1 MTELLAHVPLVG
13 DSFQELIKWLQLII
27 RLFRW

>member
-1 MTELLAHVPLVG
+1 MTELLAQVPLVG

>member
-1 MTELLAHVPLVG
+1 MTELLAYVPVVG
-13 DSFQELIKWLQLII
+13 DGFQELIRWLQLII

>member
-13 DSFQELIKWLQLII
+13 DGFQELIKWLQLLLK
-27 RLFRW
+27 LFRW